1 MWDDLWVAMALMLVL
16 EGIVPFLTPRGFKQ
30 MLQGVLQME
39 DRHLRIAALV
49 SMVAGVLLLYLIH

>member
-16 EGIVPFLTPRGFKQ
+16 EGVVPFLTPGGFKR
-30 MLQGVLQME
+30 MLESVLRVE
-39 DRHLRIAALV
+39 DRHLRIAGLV